1 MKLKYRYQILLWF
14 GIIFL
19 LFAVSV
25 VFFEQSRSK
34 RHRTEALEEKLDV
47 YADIV
52 NNAFYRN
59 EPLDSLLKLFPHNI
73 RLTLIDKEGRVF
85 YDNAFPDVER
95 LQNHADRPEII
106 ASKNLG
112 VGSSLRK
119 SATKGIEYLYYAKRF
134 NTHFVRVALPY
145 DIQVKSFLRVDN
157 GFLYVTLLLFLSAM
171 LFIIFASQMFG
182 KSFGQLRD
190 LAVTNEEK
198 ALRLKQEMTG
208 NIAHEL
214 RTPVTSIRGYLETI
228 LEQPLDSEKQHQ
240 FISKAFS
247 QTLFLSELI
256 SDMSLLT
263 KIEGAPNSFRMDDVN
278 IGSIVKNVCDDL
290 ETSLRKN
297 QMILNVNIPSDTI
310 VKGNENLLYSIFRN
324 LTDNAI
330 KYAGKEKI
338 ITIRCYKSDRDFYYF
353 SFSDNGIGVQ
363 DEQHLSRIFER
374 FYSVSEGRTRDT
386 SGSGLGL
393 SIVKNAVAFHK
404 GTISVKN
411 RPEGGLEFLF
421 QLPNNSA

>member
-1 MKLKYRYQILLWF
+1 MKLKYKYQIFLWF

-19 LFAVSV
+19 MFAVSV

-47 YADIV
+47 YADVV
-52 NNAFYRN
+52 NNAFCRN
-59 EPLDSLLKLFPHNI
+59 ESLDLLLKLFPHNI
-73 RLTLIDKEGRVF
+73 RLTLIDKEGQVF
-85 YDNAFPDVER
+85 YDNVFPDVEK
-95 LQNHADRPEII
+95 LQNHADRPEIV
-106 ASKNLG
+106 ASKNHG
-112 VGSSLRK
+112 AGSSLRK
-119 SATKGIEYLYYAKRF
+119 SATKGIEYLYYAKF
-134 NTHFVRVALPY
+134 FENYFVRVALPY
-145 DIQVKSFLRVDN
+145 DVQVKSFLRADN
-157 GFLYVTLLLFLSAM
+157 GFLYVTLLLFLTAM
-171 LFIIFASQMFG
+171 VFIIFAAQMFG

-190 LAVTNEEK
+190 LAVTTEEK
-198 ALRLKQEMTG
+198 AHRLKQEMTG

-228 LEQPLDSEKQHQ
+228 LEKPLDSEKQRQ

-263 KIEGAPNSFRMDDVN
+263 KIEGAPNSFRMNDVN
-278 IGSIVKNVCDDL
+278 IGSMVETVREDL
-290 ETSLRKN
+290 EIPLREN
-297 QMILNVNIPSDTI
+297 SMILTMNIPADTI

-330 KYAGKEKI
+330 KYAGIEKT
-338 ITIRCYKSDRDFYYF
+338 ITISCYNSDHDFYYF

-363 DEQHLSRIFER
+363 DEQHLDRIFER
-374 FYSVSEGRTRDT
+374 FYSTSEGRTRGT

-393 SIVKNAVAFHK
+393 SIVKNAIAFHK

-411 RPEGGLEFLF
+411 STEGGLEFLF
-421 QLPNNSA
+421 SLSKKG

>member
-1 MKLKYRYQILLWF
+1 V
-14 GIIFL
+14 
-19 LFAVSV
+19 FAVSV

-34 RHRTEALEEKLDV
+34 RQRTKALEEILDV
-47 YADIV
+47 YADVV
-52 NNAFYRN
+52 NRAFYRK
-59 EPLDSLLKLFPHNI
+59 ESLDSLLKLFPHNI
-73 RLTLIDKEGRVF
+73 RLTLIEKDGHVF
-85 YDNAFPDVER
+85 YDNTISDLEGLENR
-95 LQNHADRPEII
+95 TDRPEILT
-106 ASKNLG
+106 ARDHNK
-112 VGSSLRK
+112 GSAMRK
-119 SATKGIEYLYYAKRF
+119 SATKGIEYLYYAKF
-134 NTHFVRVALPY
+134 FEDYFVRVALPY
-145 DIQVKSFLRVDN
+145 ETEAKSFLRVDN
-157 GFLYVTLLLFLSAM
+157 GFLYVTFLLFFISI
-171 LFIIFASQMFG
+171 LFISFASQMFG

-190 LAVTNEEK
+190 LATTTEEK
-198 ALRLKQEMTG
+198 SHRLKQEMTG

-278 IGSIVKNVCDDL
+278 IASIVKNVCEDFNI
-290 ETSLRKN
+290 SLKKN
-297 QMILNVNIPSDTI
+297 NMILNVNIPADTI

-324 LTDNAI
+324 LADNAI

-338 ITIRCYKSDRDFYYF
+338 ITIRCYKSDHDFYYF

-363 DEQHLSRIFER
+363 DEQHLERIFER
-374 FYSVSEGRTRDT
+374 FYSVSEGRTRDA

-404 GTISVKN
+404 GSISAKN
-411 RPEGGLEFLF
+411 RSEGGLEFLF
-421 QLPNNSA
+421 SLPKK